1 MLLSR
6 ANRIDEARE
15 ILIKA
20 KEEDLNFAKH
30 LGSLFYNCGEL
41 TKALTAWRTI
51 EQDEEVL
58 SLLMQLSLF
67 EQI

>member
-1 MLLSR
+1 
-6 ANRIDEARE
+6 
-15 ILIKA
+15 LIKA

-30 LGSLFYNCGEL
+30 LGSLYYNCGEL